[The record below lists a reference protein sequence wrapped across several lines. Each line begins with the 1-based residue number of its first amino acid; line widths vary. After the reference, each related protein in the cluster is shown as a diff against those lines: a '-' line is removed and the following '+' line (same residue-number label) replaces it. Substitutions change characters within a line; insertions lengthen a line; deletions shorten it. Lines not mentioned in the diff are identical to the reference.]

1 MSIEK
6 IIRVSITSKDYK
18 LLQSYMRD
26 RGVLT
31 DLLDSDVLVSDFIH
45 YQLNLYFLQL
55 CNCGYSHAKEVIK

>member
-1 MSIEK
+1 MNMEK

-26 RGVLT
+26 RGVIT
-31 DLLDSDVLVSDFIH
+31 DLLDSDSLVSDFIH

-55 CNCGYSHAKEVIK
+55 CNSGYSHVESIIK